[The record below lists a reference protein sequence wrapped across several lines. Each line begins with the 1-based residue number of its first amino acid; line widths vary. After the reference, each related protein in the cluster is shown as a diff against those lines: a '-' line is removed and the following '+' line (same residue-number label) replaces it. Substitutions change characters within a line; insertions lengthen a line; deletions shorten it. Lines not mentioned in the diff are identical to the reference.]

1 MKIKCLVID
10 DEETAR
16 RGLAVLLEDYQEV
29 ELIGLCVNGVEA
41 IDQIR
46 ALKPDLIFL
55 DVQMPGVNGFEVLAS
70 LPKPWP
76 QVVFITAHDQFAL
89 KAFEVNAVDYLLKPF
104 SDERFDQAL
113 QRAKTKLKAQ
123 ELENGAVKN
132 LIDQTK
138 ASLKGTSSLI
148 QNDVDQQ
155 RLVIKVDGSIHLL
168 ELPDIRYVEAFD
180 YYVKI
185 HVADR
190 FFLLRETMKK
200 MEERLPGSSFT
211 RIHKSYIVNHAF
223 VKALHRQENNEY
235 EIELADSSQLKV
247 SRNFRAQLLERLGV

>member
-16 RGLAVLLEDYQEV
+16 RGLAVLLEEYEDV
-29 ELIGLCVNGVEA
+29 ELVGRCANGVEA

-46 ALKPDLIFL
+46 ALRPHLIFL
-55 DVQMPGVNGFEVLAS
+55 DVQMPGINGFEVLAS

-76 QVVFITAHDQFAL
+76 QVIFTTAHDQFAL
-89 KAFEVNAVDYLLKPF
+89 KAFEVSAVDYLLKPF

-113 QRAKTKLKAQ
+113 QRAKAKIRAQ
-123 ELENGAVKN
+123 ELEHGAIQGLV
-132 LIDQTK
+132 DQTK
-138 ASLKGTSSLI
+138 ASLKGTSSLV
-148 QNDVDQQ
+148 QGDNSQE
-155 RLVIKVDGSIHLL
+155 RLVIRVDGSVHLL
-168 ELPDIRYVEAFD
+168 ELHDIRYVEAFD

-200 MEERLPGSSFT
+200 MEERLPENSFA
-211 RIHKSYIVNHAF
+211 RIHKSFIINLAHA
-223 VKALHRQENNEY
+223 KAMHRQENNEY
-235 EIELADSSQLKV
+235 EIELADGTHLKV
-247 SRNFRAQLLERLGV
+247 SRNFKAHLLERLGA